1 MVVGRSGRYACPMPD
16 ANKITRRGVAG
27 LAVALATGAQG
38 KAALST
44 TARLQAIEKRAGGR
58 LGVFALDTADDR
70 SLTWRPDDRF
80 LMCSTFKLLAAAAVL
95 SRVDARRE
103 DPNRL
108 VPYSAVDLVE
118 PHPITGASV
127 LSGALPLRKLCEAA
141 VKDSDST
148 AANLLLRTLGGPPAL
163 TEFMRSLG
171 DGVTRQDRYE
181 LAANSAAGLR
191 DTTSPRAMAQS
202 VRKLLLGGVL
212 RADSSQAL
220 EAWMR
225 GDRRGSN
232 RIRAGVPETWA
243 CGSKPGTS
251 ATSMNDVAILRRP
264 QQAPVIVAAYY
275 RSAPADIEPRER
287 VLQEVGRSVAQWI
300 AG

>member
-1 MVVGRSGRYACPMPD
+1 MSE
-16 ANKITRRGVAG
+16 ANRITRRGVAG
-27 LAVALATGAQG
+27 LAVALSTGVQG
-38 KAALST
+38 SGAVST
-44 TARLQAIEKRAGGR
+44 NARLQAIEERAGGR
-58 LGVFALDTADDR
+58 LGVFALDTADGR

-95 SRVDARRE
+95 ARVDARRE
-103 DPNRL
+103 NPNRL
-108 VPYSAVDLVE
+108 VPFSALDLVE
-118 PHPITGASV
+118 PHPVTGANV
-127 LSGALPLRKLCEAA
+127 EAGALSLRKLCEAA

-163 TEFMRSLG
+163 TGFMRSLG

-181 LAANSAAGLR
+181 LAANSAAGLQ
-191 DTTSPRAMAQS
+191 DTTSPRAMAHS
-202 VRKLLLGGVL
+202 VRKLLVGGAL

-220 EAWMR
+220 EAWMCS
-225 GDRRGSN
+225 DRRGSN
-232 RIRAGVPETWA
+232 RIRAGVPETWV

-251 ATSMNDVAILRRP
+251 ATSLNDVAILRPP
-264 QQAPVIVAAYY
+264 QRAPVIVAAYY

-300 AG
+300 AGRARTSG